1 MSVVLM
7 YHALHPDSNVSEVDL
22 EDQPYA
28 VSESTFKEHIAVLK
42 DYKVGL
48 LSDDPSAEQPDVIVT
63 FDDGHISNHAI
74 ALPLLESAGIPA
86 YFFVTTDF
94 IRSREFFC
102 RPEHLKDFTTAGMVV
117 GSHGV
122 SHEFLADLPAD
133 AAKHELVHSRNV
145 LQEWLDED
153 ITTLSFPGGRY
164 NKGTMAVAR
173 EAGYKQIFDSTF
185 DTVSATDLAQNNALA
200 RVAIRR
206 TTSLGD
212 FENMVAYDKP
222 FYRRVQRTQRIKQTV
237 KKVLGNRVYHGL
249 YKSISAH

>member
-7 YHALHPDSNVSEVDL
+7 YHALHPDNDVSEVDV

-28 VSESTFKEHIAVLK
+28 VSESTFKSHLSVLK

-48 LSDDPSAEQPDVIVT
+48 LSDDPNAKQPDVVLT
-63 FDDGHISNHAI
+63 FDDGHFSNYSL
-74 ALPLLESAGIPA
+74 ALPLLESAGIQA

-102 RPEHLKDFTTAGMVV
+102 RPEHLQSFSDAGMIV

-122 SHEFLADLPAD
+122 SHEFLADLPTD
-133 AAKHELVHSRNV
+133 TAKHELVHSREV
-145 LQEWLDED
+145 LSEWLGED
-153 ITTLSFPGGRY
+153 VNTLSFPGGRY
-164 NKGTMAVAR
+164 TEHTMDLARAV
-173 EAGYKQIFDSTF
+173 GYKQIFDSTF
-185 DTVSATDLAQNNALA
+185 DSVSDTDLARRKALA

-206 TTSLGD
+206 TTTAAD
-212 FENMVAYDKP
+212 FESMVAYDKP
-222 FYRRVQRTQRIKQTV
+222 YYRRVQRTQRFKQTV

-249 YKSISAH
+249 YKSLTAN